1 MNTVTLDGKEY
12 RIRCD
17 VNAYEEI
24 LEKYGSLSEALKQSE
39 NEKEN
44 LERLKFVLAVMINEQ
59 LYCDGAQE
67 RVTEKEVGSKILP
80 GEYAKT
86 VAAVYGCVNA
96 AFTIKN

>member
-1 MNTVTLDGKEY
+1 MNTVTLDGKEF

-24 LEKYGSLSEALKQSE
+24 LEKYGSLGEALKQSE

-44 LERLKFVLAVMINEQ
+44 LERIKFVLAVLINEQ
-59 LYCDGAQE
+59 LYCDGSAE
-67 RVTEKEVGSKILP
+67 RLTEKEVGAMILP
-80 GEYAKT
+80 GEYART
-86 VAAVYGCVNA
+86 VAAVYACVNA